1 MCSWHVAVP
10 SDGPWARPLI
20 IIEQEPQIPSRQSWS
35 NAIGSRPSASSRSL
49 TTSNISRNDI
59 SGLMSVAS
67 MSSNAPGAS
76 VPAWRQTR
84 SLLSMGSAGPSELVR
99 LLVAALR
106 EVDVLELERFL
117 VERRCGVDALELP
130 CGDVREVLVVAQ
142 RFALFGLVLH
152 PKVAAARLLAGEGV
166 EAEQLAELEEVGDA
180 ARLLERL
187 VERRRTAGH
196 AHVGVE
202 LLAQRG
208 DVGERLLQRL
218 LAACHPAVV
227 PQDVAELAMEV
238 VDRVLAV
245 DRQEPLGLVGDRR
258 LRLLEDG
265 IVGRHR

>member
-59 SGLMSVAS
+59 SGLMSV
-67 MSSNAPGAS
+67 
-76 VPAWRQTR
+76 PAWRQTR
-84 SLLSMGSAGPSELVR
+84 SLMSMGSAGPSELVR

-208 DVGERLLQRL
+208 DVG
-218 LAACHPAVV
+218 
-227 PQDVAELAMEV
+227 
-238 VDRVLAV
+238 
-245 DRQEPLGLVGDRR
+245 
-258 LRLLEDG
+258 
-265 IVGRHR
+265 